1 MLGSA
6 RRYLSF
12 AAGCT
17 LLFCMLPVRGQVP
30 EPQGGGLLGL
40 SATQGRLVP
49 EFRPD
54 VTRYAVD
61 LPIGTS
67 TAELDF
73 SVAEGSSVRV
83 DERAVDASVPWRSRK
98 LVRDETAVVVEV
110 SGPDAVPPRVY
121 ELNVRRGR
129 LPLEL
134 QAQSSAVSEFGARV
148 ALSHNTLAIASVA
161 SGRGRQIEMWTVTS
175 GEWVHGQTLIVRD
188 CGTQTG
194 HVSLSIDDDILVV
207 GCSSDP
213 ADEPEHA
220 GGAFV
225 FLRAAGTWVGPTP
238 LRVADG
244 KNGEFFGESV
254 AVSDDTVVVGAPLA
268 NARDDRGETRN
279 AAGAVYVFKR
289 VGRSWQQ
296 QARLTARN
304 AGEDDGL
311 GAAVAVY
318 GDTLAASAPFEDS
331 VKNGVNQ
338 NGRDDDAPD
347 SGAVYVFVRRAGRW
361 AQQAY
366 LKATRPDPAVPP
378 QWGGDQFGGG
388 DSSAGPSIALWGD
401 TLAIGAP
408 GEDWL
413 RDNRATDPQ
422 LRYVIDAGAVYMF
435 KRRDNSWGQDSR
447 VVPLGQGAGGNFG
460 MSIALQGNR
469 MVVGAWQHLGVGS
482 GLNDP
487 QPRAPI
493 APPPGAAFVFQR
505 GPTGFVEAARM
516 GASAP
521 APSQRFGWSV
531 AVSEHATVVG
541 APSSASATVS
551 VFR

>member
-1 MLGSA
+1 MFGGS
-6 RRYLSF
+6 RRCLSF
-12 AAGCT
+12 AACCA
-17 LLFCMLPVRGQVP
+17 LLFCAPAARGQVP
-30 EPQGGGLLGL
+30 DPQGVSLLGL
-40 SATQGRLVP
+40 VATQGRLVP

-54 VTRYAVD
+54 VTRYALD
-61 LPIGTS
+61 LPMGAN
-67 TAELDF
+67 TAELKF
-73 SVAEGSSVRV
+73 SVAEGSTLRV
-83 DERAVDASVPWRSRK
+83 NERALDATVPWRSQK

-110 SGPDAVPPRVY
+110 SRPGASPRVY
-121 ELNVRRGR
+121 ELNLRRGR
-129 LPLEL
+129 LPVEL
-134 QAQSSAVSEFGARV
+134 QPQSGGISEFGARV
-148 ALSHNTLAIASVA
+148 ALSHKTLAIAGVA
-161 SGRGRQIEMWTVTS
+161 SERGRQIEVWTLA
-175 GEWVHGQTLIVRD
+175 GNEWVHGQTLFVRE

-194 HVSLSIDDDILVV
+194 HVSLSIDDDVMVV

-213 ADEPEHA
+213 ADDPEHV

-225 FLRAAGTWVGPTP
+225 FLRVAGTWVGPTP
-238 LRVADG
+238 LRAADG

-254 AVSDDTVVVGAPLA
+254 AVSDGTVVVGAPLA
-268 NARDDRGETRN
+268 NVRDDRGETRN

-304 AGEDDGL
+304 ASEDDGL

-331 VKNGVNQ
+331 VKTGVNQ

-361 AQQAY
+361 TQQAY
-366 LKATRPDPAVPP
+366 IKAPRPDPAVAP
-378 QWGGDQFGGG
+378 QWGGNQFGGG
-388 DSSAGPSIALWGD
+388 DSSAGPSLALWGD
-401 TLAIGAP
+401 TLAVGAP

-413 RDNRATDPQ
+413 RDARASDPQ
-422 LRYVIDAGAVYMF
+422 LRYVIDAGAVYIF
-435 KRRDNSWGQDSR
+435 KRRDNNWGQDSR
-447 VVPLGQGAGGNFG
+447 IVPIGKDAGGNFG

-487 QPRAPI
+487 QPAAPI

-531 AVSEHATVVG
+531 AVSEHAMVVG
-541 APSSASATVS
+541 APSSAPAAVS
-551 VFR
+551 IFR

>member
-1 MLGSA
+1 MFGGS
-6 RRYLSF
+6 RRCLSF
-12 AAGCT
+12 AACCA
-17 LLFCMLPVRGQVP
+17 LLFCALPARGQGP
-30 EPQGGGLLGL
+30 DPQGVSLLGL
-40 SATQGRLVP
+40 VAAEGRLVP
-49 EFRPD
+49 EFRAD

-61 LPIGTS
+61 LPMGTS
-67 TAELDF
+67 TAELKF
-73 SVAEGSSVRV
+73 SIAEGSTLRV
-83 DERAVDASVPWRSRK
+83 NERALDATVPWRSRK
-98 LVRDETAVVVEV
+98 LVRDETVVVVEV
-110 SGPDAVPPRVY
+110 SRPGASPRVY

-129 LPLEL
+129 LPVEL
-134 QAQSSAVSEFGARV
+134 QAQSAGLSEFGARV
-148 ALSHNTLAIASVA
+148 ALSHKTLAIAGVA
-161 SGRGRQIEMWTVTS
+161 SGRGRQIELWTLA
-175 GEWVHGQTLIVRD
+175 GDDWVHGQTLFVRE

-194 HVSLSIDDDILVV
+194 HVSLSIDDDVMVI

-213 ADEPEHA
+213 ADDPGHV

-225 FLRAAGTWVGPTP
+225 FLRVAGTWVGPTP
-238 LRVADG
+238 LRAADG

-268 NARDDRGETRN
+268 NVRDDRGETRT

-304 AGEDDGL
+304 ASEDDGL

-331 VKNGVNQ
+331 VKTGVNQ

-361 AQQAY
+361 TQQAY
-366 LKATRPDPAVPP
+366 IKAPRPDPAVAP
-378 QWGGDQFGGG
+378 QWGGNQFGGG
-388 DSSAGPSIALWGD
+388 DSSAGPSLALWGD

-413 RDNRATDPQ
+413 RDARASEPQ
-422 LRYVIDAGAVYMF
+422 LRYVIDAGAVYIF
-435 KRRDNSWGQDSR
+435 KRRDNNWGQDAR
-447 VVPLGQGAGGNFG
+447 IVPIGRDAGGNFG

-487 QPRAPI
+487 QPAAPI

-516 GASAP
+516 GAAAP

-531 AVSEHATVVG
+531 AVSEHAIVIA
-541 APSSASATVS
+541 APSSAPAAVS
-551 VFR
+551 IFR